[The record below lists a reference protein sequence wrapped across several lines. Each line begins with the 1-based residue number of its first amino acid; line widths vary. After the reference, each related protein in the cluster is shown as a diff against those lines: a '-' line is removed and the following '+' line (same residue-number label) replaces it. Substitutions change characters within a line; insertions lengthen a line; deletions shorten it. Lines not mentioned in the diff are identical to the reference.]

1 MGAKL
6 TAVVLGNSR
15 SAAAR
20 SHLGRMLDRQL
31 GAYSL
36 DEKLGF
42 FLDTQISQLLI
53 LGRNRVDER

>member
-1 MGAKL
+1 
-6 TAVVLGNSR
+6 
-15 SAAAR
+15 
-20 SHLGRMLDRQL
+20 MLDRQL

-53 LGRNRVDER
+53 LGSNRVDEGKC